1 MENTPLRRG
10 FRIKHRGLRFAAM
23 AAMGLLALTVF
34 GFVVMNLWNWLAPAV
49 FGGRMVTF
57 WQALGL
63 LVLARILFGGW
74 HGHPGHRMRGRM
86 LEKWA
91 EMTPEE
97 RERFRQGMGG
107 MWGERGKDVPHGGT
121 TPGSVGE

>member
-1 MENTPLRRG
+1 MENAPLRRG

-34 GFVVMNLWNWLAPAV
+34 GFVVMNLW
-49 FGGRMVTF
+49 
-57 WQALGL
+57 
-63 LVLARILFGGW
+63 
-74 HGHPGHRMRGRM
+74 M

>member
-1 MENTPLRRG
+1 MENKQLRRG
-10 FRIKHRGLRFAAM
+10 FRIKNRGLRFAAM
-23 AAMGLLALTVF
+23 AAMGLVALTVF
-34 GFVVMNLWNWLAPAV
+34 GFVVMSLWNWLAPAV

-74 HGHPGHRMRGRM
+74 HGQPGHRMRGRM

-97 RERFRQGMGG
+97 RERFRQGLGG
-107 MWGERGKDVPHGGT
+107 TCERARQMPHGGT
-121 TPGSVGE
+121 TSVSGAQ